1 MKLVVILV
9 TASLSLS
16 VRGEEDL
23 EVHSAVIES
32 CGGWRLNKLKDVKS
46 FIFGE
51 FQTDY
56 LRTSFTKI
64 PGKSPEIVFYNVDN
78 QEIERIPIDKMTREE
93 LNELM
98 VDKGIE
104 KKEKEETDRSE
115 HDEI

>member
-1 MKLVVILV
+1 M
-9 TASLSLS
+9 
-16 VRGEEDL
+16 
-23 EVHSAVIES
+23 
-32 CGGWRLNKLKDVKS
+32 KS

-64 PGKSPEIVFYNVDN
+64 PGNEIQFSQGGISQWRPSLSLIVLGKSPEIVFYNVDN

-104 KKEKEETDRSE
+104 KKEKEETDRNE